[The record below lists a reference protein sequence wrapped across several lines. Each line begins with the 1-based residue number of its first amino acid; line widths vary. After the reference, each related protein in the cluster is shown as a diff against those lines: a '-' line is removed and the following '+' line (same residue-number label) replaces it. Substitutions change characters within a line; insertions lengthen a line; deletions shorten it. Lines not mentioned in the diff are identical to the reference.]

1 MEGKF
6 METYIDI
13 FLNTDGEKGSIIEKK
28 LKDMGLKSTI
38 GEHDF
43 VYDWGKI
50 VEPSEVTNFVD
61 KIQSKLKG
69 TGAILKF
76 TTIR

>member
-1 MEGKF
+1 

-13 FLNTDGEKGSIIEKK
+13 FLNTDGEKASIIEKK
-28 LKDMGLKSTI
+28 LIDMGLKPTI
-38 GEHDF
+38 GDHDF

-50 VEPSEVTNFVD
+50 VEPSEVVNLVD
-61 KIQSKLKG
+61 KIQSTLKG

-76 TTIR
+76 KTNR

>member
-1 MEGKF
+1 

-13 FLNTDGEKGSIIEKK
+13 FFSTDGEKASSIERK
-28 LKDMGLKSTI
+28 LKDMGFKTNI

-43 VYDWGKI
+43 VYDWGRI
-50 VEPSEVTNFVD
+50 VDPSEVINFVD
-61 KIQSKLKG
+61 RIQSNLKG
-69 TGAILKF
+69 SGAIIKF

>member
-1 MEGKF
+1 

-13 FLNTDGEKGSIIEKK
+13 FFNTDKEKASIIVKK
-28 LKDMGLKSTI
+28 IIDMGFKTHI

-43 VYDWGKI
+43 VYNWGKI
-50 VEPSEVTNFVD
+50 VDPDEVITFID
-61 KIQSKLKG
+61 KIQSNLKG

>member
-1 MEGKF
+1 

-13 FLNTDGEKGSIIEKK
+13 FFSTDGEKASIIEKK
-28 LKDMGLKSTI
+28 LIDMGLKPTI
-38 GEHDF
+38 GDHDF

-50 VEPSEVTNFVD
+50 VDSSEVINFVD
-61 KIQSKLKG
+61 KIQSNLKG
-69 TGAILKF
+69 AGAIIKF

>member
-1 MEGKF
+1 

-13 FLNTDGEKGSIIEKK
+13 FFIADGEKASIIVKK
-28 LKDMGLKSTI
+28 ITDLGFKTYI

-43 VYDWGKI
+43 VYNWGKI
-50 VEPSEVTNFVD
+50 VDSEDVINFID
-61 KIQSKLKG
+61 KIQANLKD
-69 TGAILKF
+69 TGVILKF